1 MCLCIHVCV
10 YVGMYVA
17 EFDGSFFRP
26 SPLPQTSKG
35 CVPYLNEIIYAF
47 IYSYIYLYM
56 HLCI

>member
-1 MCLCIHVCV
+1 MHLCIYVCLYV
-10 YVGMYVA
+10 YDRVRLIL
-17 EFDGSFFRP
+17 RP
-26 SPLPQTSKG
+26 ALSPLPQTSKG